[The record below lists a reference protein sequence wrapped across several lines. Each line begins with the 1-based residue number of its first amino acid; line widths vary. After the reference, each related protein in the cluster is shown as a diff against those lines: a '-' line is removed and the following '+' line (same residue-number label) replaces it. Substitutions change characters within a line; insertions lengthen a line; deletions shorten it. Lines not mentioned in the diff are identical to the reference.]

1 MIAGGC
7 RCGAVRYT
15 LAMDDLPAVYC
26 CHCRDCQTGSGS
38 AFAEQAPVRE
48 AALAIVKGAVVDF
61 TLPTSNGA
69 ISRHFACGTC
79 HTRLYNVNSGRPGLA
94 IVRAGTLDRSDEPSP
109 RLHIWTSRKQP
120 WIVIA
125 DDVPQWPESAPM
137 DAFAALFLPGQAA
150 E

>member
-26 CHCRDCQTGSGS
+26 CHCLKCQSWAGS
-38 AFAEQAPVRE
+38 AFAQQAPVRAE
-48 AALAIVKGAVVDF
+48 ALAAAGPMVEYSF
-61 TLPTSNGA
+61 TNTGGSL
-69 ISRHFACGTC
+69 SRQFVCSTC
-79 HTRLYNVNSGRPGLA
+79 HTRIYNRNSAWPDVA
-94 IVRAGTLDRSDEPSP
+94 ILRAGTLDRSDGLVP
-109 RLHIWTSRKQP
+109 RAHIWVKRKQP

-137 DAFAALFLPGQAA
+137 AEFVALLFPG
-150 E
+150 